1 MNKSVAKLAWRNLR
15 RNRRRSMATGMA
27 IAAGFTAFMIA
38 AGYAFRVERVLSNYT
53 NYALHVGHIGIYK
66 KNALEMFS
74 IKPNEYALTM
84 EEQNAINAAV
94 QGLSNVEMTG
104 RYLTSQGLM
113 GNGCKTFPF
122 VATGVDLSVESKVM
136 NHPNLLKWNDHIT
149 VHRHGQPIWTFPEN
163 MGAVALSEG
172 LAKLLGKTKIYEELA
187 GGKPVMIA
195 DCSAPNARELF
206 GADANVQLAAGTW
219 DGTLGALDGEF
230 VMRFSTG
237 LVETNNTSVIL
248 SINHL
253 QKLLN
258 TDKVTNVSIWLRE
271 PLFMR
276 QTLLELK
283 SRLHKTAPSLDVLP
297 WTDERLS
304 PYYSGTMHFIYVLV
318 GFIGCVL
325 AVVVILSIFNSA
337 TMTIIERSQEV
348 GMFRSVGYNRKTIRS
363 LFVLEG
369 LFLTFVS
376 IIAGAVLGL
385 ITMFAINL
393 LHISINPPGV
403 AGGIDLQFAPNALII
418 LAGATIVG
426 ILGMGSTWIA
436 VSGVVRQNIANLVSG
451 AHR

>member
-1 MNKSVAKLAWRNLR
+1 
-15 RNRRRSMATGMA
+15 
-27 IAAGFTAFMIA
+27 
-38 AGYAFRVERVLSNYT
+38 
-53 NYALHVGHIGIYK
+53 
-66 KNALEMFS
+66 
-74 IKPNEYALTM
+74 
-84 EEQNAINAAV
+84 
-94 QGLSNVEMTG
+94 
-104 RYLTSQGLM
+104 
-113 GNGCKTFPF
+113 
-122 VATGVDLSVESKVM
+122 M

-172 LAKLLGKTKIYEELA
+172 LAKLLGKTKIHEELA
-187 GGKPVMIA
+187 GGNPVMIA

-219 DGTLGALDGEF
+219 DGTLGAMDGEF

-237 LVETNNTSVIL
+237 LVESNNTSVIL

-258 TDKVTNVSIWLRE
+258 TDKVTNVSIWLKE
-271 PLFMR
+271 PLFMS
-276 QTLLELK
+276 QTLSELK
-283 SRLHKTAPSLDVLP
+283 SRLRKTAPRLDVLP

-376 IIAGAVLGL
+376 VIAGAVLGL

-436 VSGVVRQNIANLVSG
+436 VAGVVRQNIAHLVSG